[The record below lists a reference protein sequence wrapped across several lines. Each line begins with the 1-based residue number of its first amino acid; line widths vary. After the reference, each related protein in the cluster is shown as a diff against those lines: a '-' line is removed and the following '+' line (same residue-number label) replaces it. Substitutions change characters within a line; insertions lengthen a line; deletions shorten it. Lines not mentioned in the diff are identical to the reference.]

1 MTSTSPIVVK
11 IGGSTLGAHDTSLED
26 LAALHREGLSPIVVH
41 GGGDAVS
48 EWLSVHRIESRFVRG
63 LRATDERALEVV
75 VAVLAGLVNKGL
87 VARLN
92 ALGARA
98 LGIAGADAAILRAR
112 RYDPDLGFVG
122 EIVSVD
128 VDALRG
134 LTTIGLLPVL
144 APVGLESQGD
154 RPQPQLLN
162 INADTAAGEVARA
175 IAASHLV
182 FLTDVPGILDAEGR
196 TLAHAGAAQVREL
209 IASGTA
215 NGGMI
220 PKLDAALRAGEAGV
234 RGLVINGRQEH
245 SLRTALAGEAAGTVI
260 EG

>member
-1 MTSTSPIVVK
+1 MSAPSPIVVK

-26 LAALHREGLSPIVVH
+26 LAALYREGLSLIVIH
-41 GGGDAVS
+41 GGGDTVT
-48 EWLSVHRIESRFVRG
+48 EWLAMHHAESKFVRG
-63 LRATDERALEVV
+63 LRATDERALDVV

-122 EIVSVD
+122 EIDSVD
-128 VDALRG
+128 ADALRG
-134 LTTIGLLPVL
+134 FLTTGLLPVL
-144 APVGLESQGD
+144 APIGLEIEGD
-154 RPQPQLLN
+154 PPQAQLLN

-175 IAASHLV
+175 AAASHLI
-182 FLTDVPGILDAEGR
+182 FLTDVPGILDAEGH
-196 TLAHAGAAQVREL
+196 TLTHVAGNEVREL

-215 NGGMI
+215 GGGMI
-220 PKLDAALRAGEAGV
+220 PKLDAALRAAAVGV
-234 RGLVINGRQEH
+234 RALVINGRQEH
-245 SLRTALAGEAAGTVI
+245 ALRAALAEEAVGTVI